1 MTDEN
6 NTKTLEITEELDQLR
21 LDQAASKL
29 MPEYS
34 RVQIQNW
41 IKENKIL
48 LNNNNS
54 KSKERV
60 KTQDQIQVN
69 INPDEIRKL
78 LEDLP
83 EDIPLDI
90 VFEDEHILVINK
102 PAGLV
107 VHPGA
112 GNTSGTLL
120 NALLHYIP
128 EQKKLARAG
137 IVHRLDKDTSG
148 IMVIAKSELAHTSLI
163 DQLKNRS
170 MHREYEAIVEGV
182 LTGGFNVNEPID
194 RHPKNRVKMAVR
206 SNGKEAITQI
216 RVIKRFKAHTHVQ
229 ARILTGRTHQI
240 RVHCAHKGHP
250 VLGDLIYG
258 ARKVVPKDSPKEVIE
273 LIRNFPR
280 QALHAKTLTL
290 IHPKTQEP
298 MRFETDLAEDIELLL
313 NNI

>member
-48 LNNNNS
+48 LNNKNS

-60 KTQDQIQVN
+60 KTSDQIQVN

-120 NALLHYIP
+120 NGLLHYIP
-128 EQKKLARAG
+128 KQKSL
-137 IVHRLDKDTSG
+137 L
-148 IMVIAKSELAHTSLI
+148 ELALYI
-163 DQLKNRS
+163 
-170 MHREYEAIVEGV
+170 G
-182 LTGGFNVNEPID
+182 
-194 RHPKNRVKMAVR
+194 
-206 SNGKEAITQI
+206 
-216 RVIKRFKAHTHVQ
+216 
-229 ARILTGRTHQI
+229 
-240 RVHCAHKGHP
+240 
-250 VLGDLIYG
+250 
-258 ARKVVPKDSPKEVIE
+258 
-273 LIRNFPR
+273 
-280 QALHAKTLTL
+280 
-290 IHPKTQEP
+290 
-298 MRFETDLAEDIELLL
+298 
-313 NNI
+313 